1 MPNTQLILFPQ
12 THDGTFSSTAI
23 SHISQYVANHAFT
36 NAIFSPV
43 LSASITVS
51 YLDLYA
57 TLHTVNGFSAVP
69 LLAGNWTALHTNT
82 LSAPTQTGGQITLNT
97 GFSLQ
102 QMSMIAQKIPNLT
115 AGNDYDLTIDIAS
128 VPTGTFLIEVIT
140 ADPSVNNGYFQTF
153 VNNTIQSAGTYSL
166 LITAFTN
173 ELDLIINVFGTTPST
188 LVLNKVEIKE
198 ALGFTPVTFEDL
210 EDGQVICDLYDD
222 EDIPVTLSMDEFK
235 NTIEQTK
242 SYSKDFMLPG
252 TKRNNRIFNEIFDI
266 TRSSQDDTFT
276 FNSTIFNP
284 YVKTKAVLK
293 NDGYTIFDGFLQLND
308 VVEKDDEVMY
318 NVNLYSNTLSLKD
331 RLANNTIADLDFTE
345 LDHDYNKDTIV
356 ASWTGTLPL
365 SSPLPSG
372 TFAGA
377 VGSSRTNV
385 LKYPF
390 CDWTGSLFANNNE
403 LQLQNLEQA
412 YRPWLKVRYIVDKIF
427 ALTDFTFSS
436 NFFDDADF
444 KKLYMDFNWGEGV
457 FSIDSQGEDFVKN
470 ENSQNFIGESFQT
483 YNFDTQTS
491 PSLTYFNL
499 SNDRFTSTVAN
510 LSVNVNY
517 GISVLNT
524 SIFRTKIIMRIVHR
538 DSSNN
543 IISVLVKKDRNLI
556 GTTSI
561 NNNKTFRGTLNVIM
575 GIGDY
580 LQVEV
585 KTDDSGRIRE
595 HQGISDGIRFRYS
608 TTGTTLQNYL
618 IKKRGSTKLFDIL
631 NDLRKMF
638 NLVFI
643 EDKEDKNNIIIEPY
657 DKVFKDTAD
666 TTTISVNSLDWTEK
680 LDTRE
685 YKLKP
690 LENLDLT
697 TTFSYKRDE
706 SDHPLKIY
714 ENFTSYYYG
723 SSVRT
728 YSDYNRLENKKEIKL
743 DVFAPTVMKPV
754 LDVVDEE
761 FTIPAIFS
769 KKDEEEFSD
778 FSNEARILYDV
789 GVKALPTTTYTS
801 PVQNNTSQF
810 NQQNTYLSFSHTEE
824 IPATVDTVDYNF
836 ESKALFPSMGLTP
849 VNNLFNTYW
858 SNYIDELYHPD
869 TRIVTVKL
877 NLNPSDIQNFNF
889 FDKVFIKNRNFRV
902 NRIEYKEDEL
912 STVELILLP

>member
-43 LSASITVS
+43 LSASTTQS

-97 GFSLQ
+97 GSFVQ

-115 AGNDYDLTIDIAS
+115 AGNDYELNLDIAS

-140 ADPSVNNGYFQTF
+140 ADPSVNTGYFQTF

-198 ALGFTPVTFEDL
+198 ALGFSAVTFEDL

-345 LDHDYNKDTIV
+345 LDHDYNKDNIV

-365 SSPLPSG
+365 TNPLPSG
-372 TFAGA
+372 TFAGT
-377 VGSSRTNV
+377 VGASRTDV

-457 FSIDSQGEDFVKN
+457 FSIDTAGRDIVRLDGSE
-470 ENSQNFIGESFQT
+470 SFIGTSFQA
-483 YNFDTQTS
+483 YNFDTQLS

-499 SNDRFTSTVAN
+499 SNDRFVNTVN
-510 LSVNVNY
+510 NLNVNVGYTLSVR
-517 GISVLNT
+517 NT
-524 SIFRTKIIMRIVHR
+524 SVFRTKITFRLVHF
-538 DSSNN
+538 DSNG
-543 IISVLVKKDRNLI
+543 VKKAV
-556 GTTSI
+556 I
-561 NNNKTFRGTLNVIM
+561 NKKVRDLLGLTNKTFRGSANVIM
-575 GIGDY
+575 DVGDF
-580 LQVEV
+580 LQFQV
-585 KTDDSGRIRE
+585 KTDDAGRIRE
-595 HQGISDGIRFRYS
+595 EKGIHDGAIFRHS
-608 TTGTTLQNYL
+608 STGTTLQNYL

-666 TTTISVNSLDWTEK
+666 TTTISVNNLDWTEK

-789 GVKALPTTTYTS
+789 GVKTLPTTTYS
-801 PVQNNTSQF
+801 CPPQNNSSQF

-824 IPATVDTVDYNF
+824 VPATIDTNDYNF
-836 ESKALFPSMGLTP
+836 ESKALFPSMGQIC

-912 STVELILLP
+912 ATVELILLP